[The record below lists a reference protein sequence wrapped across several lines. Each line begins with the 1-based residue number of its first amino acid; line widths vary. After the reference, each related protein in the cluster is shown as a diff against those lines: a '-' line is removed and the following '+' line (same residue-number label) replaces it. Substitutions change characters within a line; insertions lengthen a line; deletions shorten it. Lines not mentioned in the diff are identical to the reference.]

1 MEDEAAFIDH
11 DQQSFMSPQCLEKGA
26 FETQSFCTVHGSE
39 FLHMLM
45 DHVLTLN
52 LGVLLLTRTCLRP
65 P

>member
-52 LGVLLLTRTCLRP
+52 L
-65 P
+65 